1 MLLPRVA
8 GALADEALMRL
19 NPAESC
25 FCGSVAVLAQA
36 RGTINCRYGQ

>member
-1 MLLPRVA
+1 
-8 GALADEALMRL
+8 MRL

-36 RGTINCRYGQ
+36 RGTIYFGYDQ